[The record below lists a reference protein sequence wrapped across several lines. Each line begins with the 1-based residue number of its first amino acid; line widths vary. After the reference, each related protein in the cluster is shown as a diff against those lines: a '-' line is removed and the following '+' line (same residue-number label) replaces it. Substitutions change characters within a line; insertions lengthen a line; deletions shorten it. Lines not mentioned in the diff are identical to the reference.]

1 MTRHAREAR
10 SMIRSFTSLRM
21 RSRAVRSA
29 GLAVGTWLVLL
40 AGCAPL
46 PDVSGFASASG
57 ELALATRGVGEA
69 TVPIIRGARG
79 DEAAS
84 TFAKNWGERV
94 ATMNAMARY
103 ADALAEI
110 TANFGNARRDAEAL
124 AASVERLASES
135 GLLPMGSSAAVGI
148 ATDIATLVVTQLQQA
163 RAARDLREAL
173 ERVDPVVQLVAAR
186 LGRSISADAVAGG
199 AGPGAGSGPGSDA
212 ADLAMFLNGAEEHFL
227 TERVRET
234 TSAMDTIAAAR
245 AARERTV
252 SGLAQ
257 GNDEATARAL
267 QLAQIIDAAQREADA
282 AAAPIDAELA
292 RVRAARRLLIA
303 TAQATDAWA
312 MAHADL
318 VRAMRDRRAIS
329 TDALAEAAV
338 RIRDIIRR
346 IEDQ

>member
-1 MTRHAREAR
+1 
-10 SMIRSFTSLRM
+10 
-21 RSRAVRSA
+21 V
-29 GLAVGTWLVLL
+29 VL

-46 PDVSGFASASG
+46 PDVSGFATASG
-57 ELALATRGVGEA
+57 DLALATRGVGEA

-79 DEAAS
+79 DEAAR
-84 TFAKNWGERV
+84 TFAKNWSERV

-148 ATDIATLVVTQLQQA
+148 ATDIAALVVTQLQQA

-173 ERVDPVVQLVAAR
+173 ERVDPIVQLVAAR
-186 LGRSISADAVAGG
+186 LGRSISADTGG
-199 AGPGAGSGPGSDA
+199 EDGAGSDA
-212 ADLAMFLNGAEEHFL
+212 ADLATFLTGAEEHFK
-227 TERVRET
+227 TERQRAT
-234 TSAMDTIAAAR
+234 TRAQDTID
-245 AARERTV
+245 AAREARQRTIT
-252 SGLAQ
+252 GLAGGQ
-257 GNDEATARAL
+257 AEPTARAL

-282 AAAPIDAELA
+282 AAGPIDAELA
-292 RVRAARRLLIA
+292 RVRDARRLLTA

-312 MAHADL
+312 QAHTNL

-329 TDALAEAAV
+329 TDALADAAV
-338 RIRDIIRR
+338 RIRGIIRR

>member
-21 RSRAVRSA
+21 RLRAVRSA
-29 GLAVGTWLVLL
+29 GLAVGTWLALL

-110 TANFGNARRDAEAL
+110 TANFGNAKRDAEAL
-124 AASVERLASES
+124 AASVERLAGES

-186 LGRSISADAVAGG
+186 LGRSISADAAAGG
-199 AGPGAGSGPGSDA
+199 AGPDAGSDA
-212 ADLAMFLNGAEEHFL
+212 ADLAVFLNGAEEHFL

-329 TDALAEAAV
+329 TDALADAAV